1 VELVSKP
8 TLFADYH
15 HFYIQ
20 NKKIDSNLSDAWTDA
35 AVKRLLAIAP
45 GTARIGT
52 VWNVYVPAMP
62 AR

>member
-35 AVKRLLAIAP
+35 AAERLLAIAS

-52 VWNVYVPAMP
+52 VWNV
-62 AR
+62 

>member
-35 AVKRLLAIAP
+35 AVERLLAIAP

-52 VWNVYVPAMP
+52 VWNV
-62 AR
+62 